1 MTEATQIA
9 DEYVCSSEDA
19 SNTVLHYSRENLRAE
34 TANASP
40 ATSELVR
47 PFLFCVA
54 VPVTIRS
61 VEDKGSTVIVLTTYA
76 YVKPTALE
84 TLNTKARM
92 TIGMNLKRKHEIFK
106 DWNRVTI
113 KD

>member
-1 MTEATQIA
+1 MTAAAQIA

-19 SNTVLHYSRENLRAE
+19 SNTVLHYSRENLCAE

-61 VEDKGSTVIVLTTYA
+61 VEDKGTVIVLTTYA